1 MYNVKY
7 NVLLLLNIW
16 LKSIISLSS
25 CPRCILGYILKLIYD
40 VIFFTT
46 YLKNLG
52 YNIKIIAFYDS
63 TWYVVH
69 KNLHSPIYLWFTL
82 ISASNSLFAA
92 LKSLLSVNVMV
103 SGSQS
108 GPGGTLP
115 CRYPSSPDTPNAV
128 STNEGWVESGVL
140 DEGDTKPAGQGASRT
155 SLRTTDLKSFISFK
169 YSII

>member
-25 CPRCILGYILKLIYD
+25 CPRCILGYILKLICD

-92 LKSLLSVNVMV
+92 LKRLLKCPLTSWWHLYKAVVLNPVLEAPCPAHILPHQTHLMQSLL
-103 SGSQS
+103 
-108 GPGGTLP
+108 
-115 CRYPSSPDTPNAV
+115 PS
-128 STNEGWVESGVL
+128 
-140 DEGDTKPAGQGASRT
+140 DELNQVC
-155 SLRTTDLKSFISFK
+155 
-169 YSII
+169 

>member
-25 CPRCILGYILKLIYD
+25 CPRCILGYILKLICD
-40 VIFFTT
+40 VMFFTT

-92 LKSLLSVNVMV
+92 LKSLLKCPLTSWSVVLKAV
-103 SGSQS
+103 LEA
-108 GPGGTLP
+108 LP
-115 CRYPSSPDTPNAV
+115 CTYSLSPDTPNAV
-128 STNEGWVESGVL
+128 STNEWWVESGVL

-155 SLRTTDLKSFISFK
+155 SLRTTDLK
-169 YSII
+169 